1 MIDGNA
7 RSLPSPYY
15 DMLHL
20 VAAAWMFVV
29 LLMSAAE
36 ATSPQGSVLAAVL
49 MLVFYGLLPL
59 ALLMYL
65 LGTPMRR
72 RAKRRD

>member
-1 MIDGNA
+1 
-7 RSLPSPYY
+7 
-15 DMLHL
+15 MLHL

-36 ATSPQGSVLAAVL
+36 ATSPQGSWLAAGM

-59 ALLMYL
+59 ALALYLM
-65 LGTPMRR
+65 GTPMRR
-72 RAKRRD
+72 AARRKQGE